1 MHPPDSCL
9 PRSSEGNLIANRV
22 LVALIKVRI
31 KMRPYEIKVGSTHG
45 RQNGTHRHGGEKSI
59 VKTGAEVCTM
69 CL

>member
-45 RQNGTHRHGGEKSI
+45 DRVGHTDMGEKR
-59 VKTGAEVCTM
+59 A
-69 CL
+69 L